1 MKKNTIYRCN
11 KCGYESVSWT
21 GKCPS
26 CNSWGS
32 LKEIEQVLE
41 NSSGKNKLKDFK
53 KPLKL
58 KDVKIDN
65 SQRIVTGSK
74 EFNRVLG
81 GGIVRDCVTILT
93 ARPGAG
99 KSTLFLEIVNDLS
112 KKGIKTLYISGE
124 ESVSQIKARANRI
137 MDEIGD
143 NIWIISTNSM
153 DNALQS
159 IHEID
164 PDVVFIDSIQT
175 FTLQEYSS
183 RAGSPIQTV
192 ECANALVQEA
202 KNKNRPRAVFMIGH
216 MTKNDEMAGLRTLEH
231 LVDTV
236 TYLEGESDE
245 ALRVL
250 MATKNR
256 FGRTGEIG
264 LFNMTEDGI
273 KEISNMSDFFITKRE
288 NPAPGSA
295 LSIIKEGS
303 RMMIVEIEALV
314 SKSFAPYPT
323 RIGDSLRKDQLNT
336 LISILEERGR
346 VSLYDKNVII
356 KVTGGIKLSEQ
367 AVNLAIIISIVSA
380 MLNKPID
387 FKTVFVA
394 EVGLTGELK
403 RIPQIEKRLQ
413 ELDRLGYKKA
423 FISKQYEEIKKF
435 DNLEVIQCENLKEV
449 MNLVFPG
456 IDK

>member
-1 MKKNTIYRCN
+1 MKKKTTFKCN
-11 KCGYESVSWT
+11 KCGYETVSWT

-26 CNSWGS
+26 CDTWGS
-32 LKEIEQVLE
+32 LKEVETVE
-41 NSSGKNKLKDFK
+41 EVSAGKKLNVEYK

-58 KDVKIDN
+58 KDVEIDN
-65 SQRIVTGSK
+65 SKRIITGSN

-99 KSTLFLEIVNDLS
+99 KSTLFLELANDLS

-124 ESVSQIKARANRI
+124 ESVSQIKSRAIRI
-137 MDEIGD
+137 MDEIRD
-143 NIWIISTNSM
+143 NIWIVSTNSM
-153 DNALQS
+153 DNALLS
-159 IHEID
+159 IRDID
-164 PDVVFIDSIQT
+164 PDVIFIDSIQT
-175 FTLQEYSS
+175 FTLQEYTS

-192 ECANALVQEA
+192 ECANALVEVA
-202 KNKNRPRAVFMIGH
+202 KNKSRPRAVFMIGH

-236 TYLEGESDE
+236 IYLEGESDE
-245 ALRVL
+245 PLRVL

-273 KEISNMSDFFITKRE
+273 KEIENMADFFITKRE

-336 LISILEERGR
+336 LISILEERGG

-356 KVTGGIKLSEQ
+356 KVTGGIRLSEQ
-367 AVNLAIIISIVSA
+367 AVNLAIIMSILSA
-380 MLNKPID
+380 MYNKPIPLG
-387 FKTVFVA
+387 TVFVA

-403 RIPQIEKRLQ
+403 RTPQIEQRLL
-413 ELDRLGYKKA
+413 ELDRLGYSRA
-423 FISKQYEEIKKF
+423 IISNSHE
-435 DNLEVIQCENLKEV
+435 NLKPFENLKVIQCNNLKEV
-449 MNLVFPG
+449 MGKVF
-456 IDK
+456 K

>member
-1 MKKNTIYRCN
+1 MKKKTIFKCN
-11 KCGYESVSWT
+11 KCGYETVSWT

-26 CNSWGS
+26 CEAWGS
-32 LKEIEQVLE
+32 LKEVEQVQE
-41 NSSGKNKLKDFK
+41 SSQSVKATKEYK
-53 KPLKL
+53 KPLLL

-65 SQRIVTGSK
+65 SQRIVTSSQ

-81 GGIVRDCVTILT
+81 GGIVRDCVVILT

-112 KKGIKTLYISGE
+112 KKNIKTLYISGE
-124 ESVSQIKARANRI
+124 ESVSQIKSRANRI
-137 MDEIGD
+137 MEEIRD

-153 DNALQS
+153 DNALKS
-159 IHEID
+159 IEDID

-175 FTLQEYSS
+175 FTLKEYTS

-192 ECANALVQEA
+192 ECANALVEVA
-202 KNKNRPRAVFMIGH
+202 KNKNRPRSVFMIGH

-236 TYLEGESDE
+236 IYLEGESDE
-245 ALRVL
+245 PLRVL

-264 LFNMTEDGI
+264 LFNMTEEGI
-273 KEISNMSDFFITKRE
+273 KEIEDMSDFFITKRE
-288 NPAPGSA
+288 SPAPGSA

-346 VSLYDKNVII
+346 ISLFDKNIII
-356 KVTGGIKLSEQ
+356 KVTGGIRLSEQ
-367 AVNLAIIISIVSA
+367 AVNLAIIMSIISAIY
-380 MLNKPID
+380 NKPIEMG
-387 FKTVFVA
+387 TVFVA

-403 RIPQIEKRLQ
+403 RTPQIEQRLT

-423 FISKQYEEIKKF
+423 IISKSYDKLKDFE
-435 DNLEVIQCENLKEV
+435 NLKVIQCNTLKEV
-449 MNLVFPG
+449 MEIVF
-456 IDK
+456 

>member
-1 MKKNTIYRCN
+1 MKKKTIFKCN
-11 KCGYESVSWT
+11 KCGYETVSWT

-26 CNSWGS
+26 CDAWGS
-32 LKEIEQVLE
+32 LKEVEQVEETSKGSKTLSE
-41 NSSGKNKLKDFK
+41 YK
-53 KPLKL
+53 KPLLL

-65 SQRIVTGSK
+65 SERIVTGSK

-81 GGIVRDCVTILT
+81 GGIVRDCVVILT

-112 KKGIKTLYISGE
+112 KKNIKTLYISGE
-124 ESVSQIKARANRI
+124 ESVSQIKSRANRI
-137 MDEIGD
+137 MEEIRD

-153 DNALQS
+153 DNALKS
-159 IHEID
+159 IQDID

-192 ECANALVQEA
+192 ECANALVQVA
-202 KNKNRPRAVFMIGH
+202 KNKNRPRGVFMIGH

-236 TYLEGESDE
+236 IYLEGESDE
-245 ALRVL
+245 PLRVL

-273 KEISNMSDFFITKRE
+273 KEIEDMSDFFITKRE
-288 NPAPGSA
+288 TPAPGSA

-336 LISILEERGR
+336 LISILEERGGI
-346 VSLYDKNVII
+346 SLFDKNVII
-356 KVTGGIKLSEQ
+356 KVTGGIRLSEQ
-367 AVNLAIIISIVSA
+367 AVNLAIIMSIISAIY
-380 MLNKPID
+380 NKPIEMG
-387 FKTVFVA
+387 TVFVA

-403 RIPQIEKRLQ
+403 RTPQIEQRLS
-413 ELDRLGYKKA
+413 ELDRLGYKRA
-423 FISKQYEEIKKF
+423 IISKSY
-435 DNLEVIQCENLKEV
+435 DNLKEFENLKVIQCNTLKDV
-449 MNLVFPG
+449 MEIVFR
-456 IDK
+456 